1 MSDENKTG
9 DMMPDIPEENGKSES
24 EWEKDAVG
32 EGSVFEESFTPP
44 EGSHSQKTKK
54 APKKISLGTFII
66 SSVALVLAA
75 VMLTFAC
82 IGNVYKNKLAE
93 TPSIGMPQGEK
104 YYPFE
109 LFDFLLESY
118 SFEELSEEEM
128 VAAALKAYVYAT
140 GDEYAEYY
148 TQEEYEA
155 LQAASEGSSEGIGIN
170 VINDTEV
177 ISGVE
182 YRVIRVINVSKDSP
196 AEAAGV
202 KAGDV
207 IFGVG
212 IGDMAETVHALG
224 YDVALTKLQG
234 AAGTKAE
241 FTVYRAGAE
250 PSFLPFSI
258 ERKKVTASSV
268 YSRVSDLNPKVGVVK
283 IIQFDLTTPS
293 QFCDAIEEL
302 KGKGCEK
309 FVFDVRYNPG
319 GDLASIEA
327 VLSYFL
333 NKGDVIIRT
342 RDKSGDESVSVAEPR
357 SYQGSYAACD
367 VSRSDIGK
375 YRDLDCVV
383 LCNGSTASAAELFTA
398 TFRDYELAPIVGT
411 TTFGKGSMQSILPL
425 AYYGY
430 SGALKLTTA
439 MYYPASNEGYD
450 GVGITPDH
458 VVELSEDAASKNIY
472 ALPDGE
478 DDQMKKA
485 LELLA

>member
-1 MSDENKTG
+1 M
-9 DMMPDIPEENGKSES
+9 
-24 EWEKDAVG
+24 
-32 EGSVFEESFTPP
+32 
-44 EGSHSQKTKK
+44 
-54 APKKISLGTFII
+54 
-66 SSVALVLAA
+66 
-75 VMLTFAC
+75 
-82 IGNVYKNKLAE
+82 
-93 TPSIGMPQGEK
+93 
-104 YYPFE
+104 
-109 LFDFLLESY
+109 
-118 SFEELSEEEM
+118 
-128 VAAALKAYVYAT
+128 
-140 GDEYAEYY
+140 
-148 TQEEYEA
+148 
-155 LQAASEGSSEGIGIN
+155 
-170 VINDTEV
+170 
-177 ISGVE
+177 
-182 YRVIRVINVSKDSP
+182 
-196 AEAAGV
+196 
-202 KAGDV
+202 
-207 IFGVG
+207 
-212 IGDMAETVHALG
+212 
-224 YDVALTKLQG
+224 
-234 AAGTKAE
+234 
-241 FTVYRAGAE
+241 
-250 PSFLPFSI
+250 
-258 ERKKVTASSV
+258 TASSV